1 MAPHDDELIKGEV
14 PPKLATDPERA
25 KADADVSRRDF
36 LKTVGVAGV
45 AGSIAPPAPAHG
57 QTPAQSPPRTD
68 AQTQRAQAPGAA
80 PRPIVER
87 PYMRIRQEV
96 SENLVKRG
104 IVGYADRLRVQ
115 PGETIKFMVS
125 SEVPRYRAD
134 IVRLI
139 HGDANPKGPGIKEE
153 VVQTAANG
161 EYAGK
166 RQELPLGSYA
176 IVPDN
181 AALRVTGSFTFAAW
195 IAPTSQRGSSDDSFV
210 GFEGILTKWAG
221 AERGGYGI
229 FIDETGR
236 LALWLTDASGK
247 TDKLAAEQP
256 LRPWVPAIPGV
267 NNRPQGVTTAWYFIA
282 VTFDAASGRVEL
294 HQDPLNHFPFDPT
307 RVVAVRTTTVKT
319 IASND
324 VPLLIAG
331 AWESATKVGAHFNG
345 KIESPRL
352 YRRALSRQEI
362 AVVKQ
367 GRAATD
373 ALAAWDFSIDIES
386 DKITDTASR
395 KLHGRVVNLP
405 MRAVTGHNWD
415 SAEMDYKRARQQYG
429 AIYFHDDDID
439 DAKWDVGFEFR
450 VPESLKSGVYAARLG
465 AGSFEDY
472 IPFTVRPKSGRPT
485 NAKIALLIPTFSY
498 LAYAG
503 TGTSAFRPLSLYSR
517 HSDGSGV
524 CYSSRLRPITNMRPK
539 IQTNNP
545 WQFMADTH
553 LVDWLEVKKFDVDF
567 FTDEDLH
574 FEGAALLKP
583 YNVVL
588 TATHPEYYSLEMING
603 LRTYLS
609 GGGRLMY
616 LGGNGFYWV
625 TPMDPT
631 GRFIEVRRRDGTEHW
646 QGAPGEHY
654 HSLTG
659 EPGGLWRFR
668 GMAPQQFFGVGFTA
682 QGFDRNQPYRRR
694 PGSFDPRASWIFEGI
709 GRDELI
715 GDHPSLVL
723 EIGAAGSELDRADFA
738 LGTPPHTLVLASSS
752 GHSDAYQHVVEQ
764 INTSNSARPGGTQNP
779 LVRADMV
786 FLEYP
791 NGGAVFSSS
800 AIAWCGSLSYN
811 NYTNTVSRITEN
823 VLRRFA
829 SDVPLPPPGPRP
841 STLDR

>member
-1 MAPHDDELIKGEV
+1 MAPHGTDDREQD
-14 PPKLATDPERA
+14 PPPTAEPPSTAE
-25 KADADVSRRDF
+25 VSRRAF
-36 LKTVGVAGV
+36 LKTVGVAGAAGGVV
-45 AGSIAPPAPAHG
+45 APGLGLAA
-57 QTPAQSPPRTD
+57 QTPASPV
-68 AQTQRAQAPGAA
+68 Q
-80 PRPIVER
+80 PRPAQPPQGATAPPVER

-96 SENLVKRG
+96 AENLVKRG
-104 IVGYADRLRVQ
+104 IVGYADNLRVQ
-115 PGETIKFMVS
+115 PGETIRFMVS

-139 HGDANPKGPGIKEE
+139 HGDANPSGPGIKE
-153 VVQTAANG
+153 VVVDTSTNG
-161 EYAGK
+161 EYPGR

-176 IVPDN
+176 SVPDHPS
-181 AALRVTGSFTFAAW
+181 LRLTGSFSFTAW
-195 IAPTSQRGSSDDSFV
+195 IAPTSQRGSTADSFV
-210 GFEGILTKWAG
+210 GVEGVLTKWAG
-221 AERGGYGI
+221 PRGGYGI
-229 FIDETGR
+229 FIDEEGR
-236 LALWLTDASGK
+236 LALWISDASGK
-247 TDKLAAEQP
+247 TEKLASGQP
-256 LRPWVPAIPGV
+256 LRPWVPAIPGM
-267 NNRPQGVTTAWYFIA
+267 NNRPQGVTTAWYFVA
-282 VTFDAASGRVEL
+282 VTFDAGSGRVEI
-294 HQDPLNHFPFDPT
+294 HQDPLNTFTFDPT
-307 RVVAVRTTTVKT
+307 RLVTERSAAIRTLST
-319 IASND
+319 ND
-324 VPLLIAG
+324 SPLLIAG
-331 AWESATKVGAHFNG
+331 AWERSDRVYAHFNG
-345 KIESPRL
+345 KIDNPRL
-352 YRRALSRQEI
+352 YRDVLSRQAI
-362 AVVKQ
+362 DDIKR
-367 GRAATD
+367 GLPGPSP
-373 ALAAWDFSIDIES
+373 LAAWDFAADIES
-386 DKITDTASR
+386 ERITDTGPVR
-395 KLHGRVVNLP
+395 LHGRTVNLP

-415 SAEMDYKRARQQYG
+415 SFEMDYKQARSQYG

-439 DAKWDVGFEFR
+439 DARWDVGFEFR
-450 VPESLKSGVYAARLG
+450 VPDTLKSGMYAARLRG
-465 AGSFEDY
+465 GTFEDY
-472 IPFTVRPKSGRPT
+472 IPFTVRPKKGQPT
-485 NAKIALLIPTFSY
+485 SARIALLIPTFSY

-553 LVDWLEVKKFDVDF
+553 LIDWLDVKKFDVDF
-567 FTDEDLH
+567 LTDEDLH
-574 FEGAALLKP
+574 FDGAAALTP
-583 YNVVL
+583 YKVVM
-588 TATHPEYYSLEMING
+588 TATHPEYYSIEMLNG
-603 LRTYLS
+603 LRSYLN

-625 TPMDPT
+625 TPMDPS
-631 GRFIEVRRRDGTEHW
+631 GRYIEVRRRDGTEHW

-682 QGFDRNQPYRRR
+682 QGFDRNQPYRRM
-694 PGSFDPRASWIFEGI
+694 PGSLDPRASFIFAGV

-800 AIAWCGSLSYN
+800 AIAWCGSLSYG
-811 NYTNTVSRITEN
+811 NYTNNVSRITEN

-829 SDVPLPPPGPRP
+829 SNEPFPPPQAQAP
-841 STLDR
+841 SIQRA

>member
-1 MAPHDDELIKGEV
+1 MAPRDDHDESTANPSTEPSK
-14 PPKLATDPERA
+14 
-25 KADADVSRRDF
+25 ADVSRRDF

-45 AGSIAPPAPAHG
+45 TTTIASQDAV
-57 QTPAQSPPRTD
+57 
-68 AQTQRAQAPGAA
+68 AQTQA
-80 PRPIVER
+80 PRAPQQGRQQAERRYTPI
-87 PYMRIRQEV
+87 PQEV
-96 SENLVKRG
+96 AGNLIKRG
-104 IVGYADRLRVQ
+104 IVGYADHLRIQ
-115 PGETIKFMVS
+115 PGETIKFMVT
-125 SEVPRYRAD
+125 SERPRYRAD

-139 HGDANPKGPGIKEE
+139 HGDANPKGPGIKEI
-153 VVQTAANG
+153 VVETPANA
-161 EYAGK
+161 EYSGK

-176 IVPDN
+176 VVPDN
-181 AALRVTGSFTFAAW
+181 PALRITGSFTFTAW
-195 IAPTSQRGSSDDSFV
+195 IAPSSQRGEGTDVFAGV
-210 GFEGILTKWAG
+210 EGILTKWSEAQK
-221 AERGGYGI
+221 GGYGV
-229 FIDETGR
+229 FIDEAGR
-236 LALWLTDASGK
+236 LSLWLTGADGRTEKMSS
-247 TDKLAAEQP
+247 DRP
-256 LRPWVPAIPGV
+256 LRPWVPAIPGM
-267 NNRPQGVTTAWYFIA
+267 NARPQGVATAWTFVA
-282 VTFDAASGRVEL
+282 VSFDAAAGKVVL
-294 HQDPLNHFPFDPT
+294 HQDPLNDFSFDDGRGVT
-307 RVVAVRTTTVKT
+307 ERTTSIKSIV
-319 IASND
+319 SND
-324 VPLLIAG
+324 APLLIGARWASAG
-331 AWESATKVGAHFNG
+331 KPTGHYNG
-345 KIESPRL
+345 KIDNPRL
-352 YRRALSRQEI
+352 YRRALSPQDI
-362 AVVKQ
+362 AAIRQ
-367 GRAATD
+367 GRGPSD
-373 ALAAWDFSIDIES
+373 ALASWDFSIDIET
-386 DKITDTASR
+386 DKITDTSSR
-395 KLHGRVVNLP
+395 KLHGRTVNLP

-415 SAEMDYKRARQQYG
+415 SFEMDYKRARQQYG

-450 VPESLKSGVYAARLG
+450 APATLKSGLYAARLRTD
-465 AGSFEDY
+465 AAEDY
-472 IPFTVRPKSGRPT
+472 VPFTVRPPKGRPA
-485 NAKIALLIPTFSY
+485 AKIALLIPTFSY
-498 LAYAG
+498 LAYGG

-553 LVDWLEVKKFDVDF
+553 LVDWLEVKGFTVDF
-567 FTDEDLH
+567 YSDEDLH
-574 FEGAALLKP
+574 FEGASLLAP
-583 YNVVL
+583 YKVVL
-588 TATHPEYYSLEMING
+588 TATHPEYYSIEMHNA
-603 LRTYLS
+603 LRAYLNA
-609 GGGRLMY
+609 GGRLMY

-682 QGFDRNQPYRRR
+682 QGFDRNQPYRRQ

-723 EIGAAGSELDRADFA
+723 EMGAAGSELDRADYS

-764 INTSNSARPGGTQNP
+764 INTSNGANPGGTQNP

-791 NGGAVFSSS
+791 NGGAVFSTS
-800 AIAWCGSLSYN
+800 AIAWCGSLSYA
-811 NYTNTVSRITEN
+811 NYTNSVSRITEN

-829 SDVPLPPPGPRP
+829 ADAPLPAPAASPRV
-841 STLDR
+841 TQGQ

>member
-1 MAPHDDELIKGEV
+1 VTERSTSIKAMG
-14 PPKLATDPERA
+14 TN
-25 KADADVSRRDF
+25 DA
-36 LKTVGVAGV
+36 
-45 AGSIAPPAPAHG
+45 
-57 QTPAQSPPRTD
+57 
-68 AQTQRAQAPGAA
+68 
-80 PRPIVER
+80 
-87 PYMRIRQEV
+87 
-96 SENLVKRG
+96 
-104 IVGYADRLRVQ
+104 
-115 PGETIKFMVS
+115 
-125 SEVPRYRAD
+125 
-134 IVRLI
+134 
-139 HGDANPKGPGIKEE
+139 
-153 VVQTAANG
+153 
-161 EYAGK
+161 
-166 RQELPLGSYA
+166 
-176 IVPDN
+176 
-181 AALRVTGSFTFAAW
+181 
-195 IAPTSQRGSSDDSFV
+195 
-210 GFEGILTKWAG
+210 
-221 AERGGYGI
+221 
-229 FIDETGR
+229 
-236 LALWLTDASGK
+236 
-247 TDKLAAEQP
+247 
-256 LRPWVPAIPGV
+256 
-267 NNRPQGVTTAWYFIA
+267 
-282 VTFDAASGRVEL
+282 
-294 HQDPLNHFPFDPT
+294 
-307 RVVAVRTTTVKT
+307 
-319 IASND
+319 
-324 VPLLIAG
+324 PLLIAA
-331 AWESATKVGAHFNG
+331 AWESAGAVGAHFNG
-345 KIESPRL
+345 KIEQPRL
-352 YRRALSRQEI
+352 YRRPISRQEI
-362 AVVKQ
+362 AAIKQ
-367 GRAATD
+367 GRGPSD
-373 ALAAWDFSIDIES
+373 AIAAWDFSIDIES

-429 AIYFHDDDID
+429 AIYFHDDDVD
-439 DAKWDVGFEFR
+439 DAKWEVGFEFR
-450 VPESLKSGVYAARLG
+450 VPDTLKSGIYAARLR
-465 AGSFEDY
+465 AGTYEDY
-472 IPFTVRPKSGRPT
+472 VPFTVRPKKGRPT
-485 NAKIALLIPTFSY
+485 SAKIVLLVPTFSY

-553 LVDWLEVKKFDVDF
+553 LVDWLEAKTFDVDF
-567 FTDEDLH
+567 YTDEDLH

-583 YNVVL
+583 YNVVV
-588 TATHPEYYSLEMING
+588 TATHPEYYSLEMLNG

-609 GGGRLMY
+609 GGGRVMY

-631 GRFIEVRRRDGTEHW
+631 GRYIEVRRRDGTEHW

-668 GMAPQQFFGVGFTA
+668 GMAPQQYFGVGFTA
-682 QGFDRNQPYRRR
+682 QGFDRNQPYRRM
-694 PGSFDPRASWIFEGI
+694 PGSFDSRASWIFEGV

-811 NYTNTVSRITEN
+811 NYTNNVSRITEN

-829 SDVPLPPPGPRP
+829 SDAPLPPPFGSRP
-841 STLDR
+841 PTQDP

>member
-1 MAPHDDELIKGEV
+1 MAPHDHGLDPTGESR
-14 PPKLATDPERA
+14 TDPQVTE
-25 KADADVSRRDF
+25 VSRRDF

-45 AGSIAPPAPAHG
+45 AGGVVGHRTADASAQAA
-57 QTPAQSPPRTD
+57 QTPARGGGGG
-68 AQTQRAQAPGAA
+68 APT
-80 PRPIVER
+80 ER

-96 SENLVKRG
+96 AGNLIKRG
-104 IVGYADRLRVQ
+104 LVGYADRLRVQ

-125 SEVPRYRAD
+125 SEQPRYRAD

-139 HGDANPKGPGIKEE
+139 HGDANPKGPGIKE
-153 VVQTAANG
+153 VDIDTPANG
-161 EYAGK
+161 EYPGK

-181 AALRVTGSFTFAAW
+181 PALRIGGSFTFTAW
-195 IAPTSQRGSSDDSFV
+195 IAPTSQRGSSADSFE
-210 GFEGILTKWAG
+210 GFEGVLTKWAG
-221 AERGGYGI
+221 AQRGGYGI
-229 FIDETGR
+229 FIDDEGR
-236 LALWLTDASGK
+236 LALWITDAAGR
-247 TDKLAAEQP
+247 TEKLASQIA
-256 LRPWVPAIPGV
+256 LRPWVPAIPGM
-267 NNRPQGVTTAWYFIA
+267 NNRPQGVTTAWYFVA

-294 HQDPLNHFPFDPT
+294 HQDPLNTFTFDPT
-307 RVVAVRTTTVKT
+307 RAVTQRTTAIRA
-319 IASND
+319 IAAND
-324 VPLLIAG
+324 SPLLIGA
-331 AWESATKVGAHFNG
+331 AWESAGRVGAHFNG

-352 YRRALSRQEI
+352 YRRALSRQDL
-362 AVVKQ
+362 AAVKQ
-367 GRAATD
+367 GRTLSD
-373 ALAAWDFSIDIES
+373 LMAAWDFAIDIES
-386 DKITDTASR
+386 DRITDTGSR
-395 KLHGRVVNLP
+395 KLHGRTVNLP

-415 SAEMDYKRARQQYG
+415 SFEMDYKRARQQYG

-439 DAKWDVGFEFR
+439 DARWEVGFELR
-450 VPESLKSGVYAARLG
+450 VPDTLKSGVYAARLR

-472 IPFTVRPKSGRPT
+472 IPFTVRPKKGRT
-485 NAKIALLIPTFSY
+485 TSAKIALLIPTFSY

-553 LVDWLEVKKFDVDF
+553 LVDWLEVKGFDVDF

-574 FEGAALLKP
+574 FEGAAAFAP
-583 YNVVL
+583 YKVIM
-588 TATHPEYYSLEMING
+588 TATHPEYYSLEMLNA
-603 LRTYLS
+603 LTTYLN

-631 GRFIEVRRRDGTEHW
+631 GRYIEVRRRDGTEHW

-668 GMAPQQFFGVGFTA
+668 GMAPQQYFGVGFTA
-682 QGFDRNQPYRRR
+682 QGFDRNQPYRRK
-694 PGSFDPRASWIFEGI
+694 PGSFDPRAAWIFEGI

-715 GDHPSLVL
+715 GEHPSLVL

-738 LGTPPHTLVLASSS
+738 LGTPPHTLILASSS

-764 INTSNSARPGGTQNP
+764 INTSNGARPGGTGNS

-791 NGGAVFSSS
+791 NGGAVWSSS

-811 NYTNTVSRITEN
+811 NYTNNVSRITEN

-829 SDVPLPPPGPRP
+829 SDAPLPAPTSSAQ
-841 STLDR
+841 STQNQGG

>member
-1 MAPHDDELIKGEV
+1 MAPHDDEVDKPQQ
-14 PPKLATDPERA
+14 PP
-25 KADADVSRRDF
+25 DAQQGTGVSRRDF

-45 AGSIAPPAPAHG
+45 AGTVATSDAGAAA
-57 QTPAQSPPRTD
+57 QTAQSG
-68 AQTQRAQAPGAA
+68 AQRSGRANAPTN
-80 PRPIVER
+80 R
-87 PYMRIRQEV
+87 PYLRIRDEV
-96 SENLVKRG
+96 AENLIKRG
-104 IVGYADRLRVQ
+104 LVGYADRLRVQ

-125 SEVPRYRAD
+125 SEQPRYRAD

-139 HGDANPKGPGIKEE
+139 HGDANPKGPGIKE
-153 VVQTAANG
+153 VVVDTPANG
-161 EYAGK
+161 EYPGR
-166 RQELPLGSYA
+166 RQQLPLGSYA
-176 IVPDN
+176 VVPDN
-181 AALRVTGSFTFAAW
+181 PALRIEGSFTFTAW
-195 IAPTSQRGSSDDSFV
+195 IAPTSQRGTGPDSFAGV
-210 GFEGILTKWAG
+210 EGVLTKWAG
-221 AERGGYGI
+221 AARGGYGI
-229 FIDETGR
+229 FIDEEGR
-236 LALWLTDASGK
+236 LALWLTDKAG
-247 TDKLAAEQP
+247 TAEKLAADME
-256 LRPWVPAIPGV
+256 LRPWVPAIPGM
-267 NNRPQGVTTAWYFIA
+267 NNRPQGVTTSWYFVA
-282 VTFDAASGRVEL
+282 VTFDAAAGVVEL
-294 HQDPLNHFPFDPT
+294 HQDPQNTFTFDPT
-307 RVVAVRTTTVKT
+307 RRTTRRQTTVRS
-319 IASND
+319 IATND
-324 VPLLIAG
+324 APLVIAAAGDG
-331 AWESATKVGAHFNG
+331 AGRMAAHFNG
-345 KIESPRL
+345 KIDNPRL
-352 YRRALSRQEI
+352 YRRVLSRDDLA
-362 AVVKQ
+362 AVRQ
-367 GRAATD
+367 GRGPGD
-373 ALAAWDFSIDIES
+373 ALASWDFSVDIES
-386 DKITDTASR
+386 ERVSDTSSR
-395 KLHGRVVNLP
+395 RLHGRTVNLP

-415 SAEMDYKRARQQYG
+415 SFEMDYKRARPQYG

-439 DAKWDVGFEFR
+439 DARWDAAFEFR
-450 VPESLKSGVYAARLG
+450 VPDALESGLYAARLR

-472 IPFTVRPKSGRPT
+472 IPFTVRPKKGRPT
-485 NAKIALLIPTFSY
+485 AKIALLIPTFSY

-553 LVDWLEVKKFDVDF
+553 LVDWLEIKGFDVDF

-574 FEGAALLKP
+574 FEGAAVFAP
-583 YNVVL
+583 YKVVV
-588 TATHPEYYSLEMING
+588 TATHPEYYSIEMLNG
-603 LRTYLS
+603 LRTYLNR
-609 GGGRLMY
+609 GGRLMY

-631 GRFIEVRRRDGTEHW
+631 GRYIEVRRRDGTEHW

-668 GMAPQQFFGVGFTA
+668 GMAPQQYFGVGFTA
-682 QGFDRNQPYRRR
+682 QGFDRNQPYRRM
-694 PGSFDPRASWIFEGI
+694 PGSFDPRATWIFEGI

-715 GDHPSLVL
+715 GEHPSLVL

-764 INTSNSARPGGTQNP
+764 INTSNSARPGGSENP

-811 NYTNTVSRITEN
+811 NYSNNVSRITEN

-829 SDVPLPPPGPRP
+829 SDAPFPAPAAPR
-841 STLDR
+841 SVTESAQRG

>member
-1 MAPHDDELIKGEV
+1 MAPPDEDLDKRTGAGTAGDDET
-14 PPKLATDPERA
+14 PHRT
-25 KADADVSRRDF
+25 DVSRRDF
-36 LKTVGVAGV
+36 LKTVGVTSV
-45 AGSIAPPAPAHG
+45 ATTMVGQPIPVQAQTTQGPPRTGSIAQGP
-57 QTPAQSPPRTD
+57 D
-68 AQTQRAQAPGAA
+68 AR
-80 PRPIVER
+80 RYV
-87 PYMRIRQEV
+87 RIRQEV
-96 SENLVKRG
+96 AENLVKRG
-104 IVGYADRLRVQ
+104 IVGYADHLRVQ

-125 SEVPRYRAD
+125 SEAPRYRAG

-139 HGDANPKGPGIKEE
+139 HGDANPKGPGIKE
-153 VVQTAANG
+153 VVVEASANG
-161 EYAGK
+161 DYSGR

-176 IVPDN
+176 VVPDTS
-181 AALRVTGSFTFAAW
+181 ALRIRGSFTFTAW
-195 IAPTSQRGSSDDSFV
+195 IAPTSQRGGPNDAFV
-210 GFEGILTKWAG
+210 GFEGVLTKWAG
-221 AERGGYGI
+221 EQRGGYGV
-229 FIDETGR
+229 FIDEAGR
-236 LALWLTDASGK
+236 LALWLTDAAGR
-247 TDKLAAEQP
+247 TEKLHAEQA
-256 LRPWVPAIPGV
+256 LRPWVPAIPGM
-267 NNRPQGVTTAWYFIA
+267 NQRPQGVTTAWYFVA
-282 VTFDAASGRVEL
+282 VSFDAATGRVAL
-294 HQDPLNHFPFDPT
+294 HQDPLNTFSFDST
-307 RVVAVRTTTVKT
+307 RGVTGRTTAIKS
-319 IASND
+319 IATND
-324 VPLLIAG
+324 VPLLIG
-331 AWESATKVGAHFNG
+331 ASWESTGKVAGHFNG
-345 KIESPRL
+345 KIENPRL
-352 YRRALSRQEI
+352 YRQALSRQDIE
-362 AVVKQ
+362 AVKQ
-367 GRAATD
+367 GRGPGD
-373 ALAAWDFSIDIES
+373 PIAAWDFSVDIES
-386 DKITDTASR
+386 DKITDTSSR
-395 KLHGRVVNLP
+395 KLHGRTVNLP

-415 SAEMDYKRARQQYG
+415 SFEMDYKRARHQYG

-439 DAKWDVGFEFR
+439 DARWEVGFEFR
-450 VPESLKSGVYAARLG
+450 VPDTLKSGVYAARLRTI
-465 AGSFEDY
+465 SHEDY
-472 IPFTVRPKSGRPT
+472 VPFVVRPKKGRPA
-485 NAKIALLIPTFSY
+485 AKIALLIPTFSY

-524 CYSSRLRPITNMRPK
+524 SYSSRLRPITNMRPK

-553 LVDWLEVKKFDVDF
+553 LVDWLEVKGFDVDF
-567 FTDEDLH
+567 YTDEDLH
-574 FEGAALLKP
+574 FEGAAVFAP
-583 YNVVL
+583 YKVVM
-588 TATHPEYYSLEMING
+588 TATHPEYYSLEMLNG
-603 LRTYLS
+603 LRTYLN

-631 GRFIEVRRRDGTEHW
+631 GRYIEVRRRDGTEHW

-682 QGFDRNQPYRRR
+682 QGFDRNSPYTRM
-694 PGSFDPRASWIFEGI
+694 PGSFDPRAAWIFDGI

-715 GDHPSLVL
+715 GEHPSLVL
-723 EIGAAGSELDRADFA
+723 EVGAAGSELDRADFA

-811 NYTNTVSRITEN
+811 NYTNNVSRITEN

-829 SDVPLPPPGPRP
+829 SDAPLPAPASPRTATP
-841 STLDR
+841 AQED

>member
-1 MAPHDDELIKGEV
+1 MAPHDDDVIK
-14 PPKLATDPERA
+14 AADDA
-25 KADADVSRRDF
+25 KGSDVSRRAF
-36 LKTVGVAGV
+36 LKTVSVAGV
-45 AGSIAPPAPAHG
+45 ASTIPAQGARTEAPA
-57 QTPAQSPPRTD
+57 PPRTE
-68 AQTQRAQAPGAA
+68 AQGRGQTTGGAM
-80 PRPIVER
+80 RPIVER

-96 SENLVKRG
+96 SENLIKRG
-104 IVGYADRLRVQ
+104 VVGYADRLRVQ

-125 SEVPRYRAD
+125 SELPRYRAD
-134 IVRLI
+134 VVRLI

-153 VVQTAANG
+153 VVDTPANA

-166 RQELPLGSYA
+166 RQQLPLGSYA

-181 AALRVTGSFTFAAW
+181 TALRINGSFSFAAW
-195 IAPTSQRGSSDDSFV
+195 IAPTSQRGQTDDSFV
-210 GFEGILTKWAG
+210 GFEGLLTKWSG

-229 FIDETGR
+229 FIDEAGR
-236 LALWLTDASGK
+236 LSLWLTDASGK
-247 TDKLAAEQP
+247 TEKLSAEQP
-256 LRPWVPAIPGV
+256 LRPWVPAIPGM
-267 NNRPQGVTTAWYFIA
+267 NNRPQGVTTSWYFIA
-282 VTFDAASGRVEL
+282 VTYDAASGRVEL
-294 HQDPLNHFPFDPT
+294 HQDPLNNFPFDPT
-307 RVVAVRTTTVKT
+307 RVATARTTSVRA
-319 IASND
+319 IATND
-324 VPLLIAG
+324 SPLLIGA
-331 AWESATKVGAHFNG
+331 AWESAGKTGAHYNG
-345 KIESPRL
+345 KLESPRL
-352 YRRALSRQEI
+352 YRRALTRQEI
-362 AVVKQ
+362 AAIKQ
-367 GRAATD
+367 GKAPSD

-405 MRAVTGHNWD
+405 MRAVTGHTWD
-415 SAEMDYKRARQQYG
+415 SSEMDYKRARQQYG

-450 VPESLKSGVYAARLG
+450 VPDSLKSGVYAARLR
-465 AGSFEDY
+465 AGTFEDY
-472 IPFTVRPKSGRPT
+472 IPFTVRPKSGRAT
-485 NAKIALLIPTFSY
+485 SAKIAVLIPTFSY

-574 FEGAALLKP
+574 FEGAASLKP

-603 LRTYLS
+603 LRTYLN
-609 GGGRLMY
+609 GGGRVMY

-631 GRFIEVRRRDGTEHW
+631 GRYIEVRRRDGTEHW

-682 QGFDRNQPYRRR
+682 QGFDRNQPYRRM

-715 GDHPSLVL
+715 GDFPSLVL

-811 NYTNTVSRITEN
+811 NYTNNVSRITEN

-829 SDVPLPPPGPRP
+829 SDVPLPPPSGPRP
-841 STLDR
+841 STQEP